1 MCVLVYTLPLA
12 CPSTTSASGS
22 MSAGAHGLSRTINA
36 IILIWFPDGW
46 LCAHDGCSHPYHTRT
61 TPDPHPNPDHPRTS
75 PGPFA
80 KHFANDLRTVPEPFP
95 NHSRNAYQACHL
107 LLACRSTT
115 SASCSQSAGALGLSR
130 NINPVTFIWFP
141 DGWSCAHDGCT
152 RLNGTLK

>member
-1 MCVLVYTLPLA
+1 VFWTDVCVLVYTLPLA

-75 PGPFA
+75 PRPFA
-80 KHFANDLRTVPEPFP
+80 KHFANDCLPGLSSAFGMSF
-95 NHSRNAYQACHL
+95 HHICF
-107 LLACRSTT
+107 LLAVHRVN
-115 SASCSQSAGALGLSR
+115 SACPE

-141 DGWSCAHDGCT
+141 DGWSCAHDGCSHPSHT
-152 RLNGTLK
+152 RTTPEP